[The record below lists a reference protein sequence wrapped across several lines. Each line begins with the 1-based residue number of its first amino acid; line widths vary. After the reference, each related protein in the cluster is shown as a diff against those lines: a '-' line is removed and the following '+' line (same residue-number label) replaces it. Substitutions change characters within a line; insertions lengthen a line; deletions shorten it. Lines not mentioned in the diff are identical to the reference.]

1 MASVG
6 ALHPST
12 KIQPLTGAELDLAP
26 VQQRLEDLEK
36 KVADLESQQKM
47 LMYALIAIVVIYLIT
62 K

>member
-12 KIQPLTGAELDLAP
+12 KVKPLTGAELDLAP

>member
-12 KIQPLTGAELDLAP
+12 KIQPITGAELDLAP

>member
-12 KIQPLTGAELDLAP
+12 KVQPISGAELDLAP
-26 VQQRLEDLEK
+26 VKERVDELEK
-36 KVADLESQQKM
+36 RIAELESQQKM
-47 LMYALIAIVVIYLIT
+47 LMYALVAIVVIYLIT